1 MTINM
6 ILIFCF
12 GYGSKWFVI
21 LNIRD
26 FWYMN
31 LLSPQGAMN
40 YNAYV
45 YLYDSVPIFI
55 FYPYRLEHPA
65 FCQQKF
71 DTRKQQVLERA
82 CSVIFITA
90 YHENQA
96 QFQRHVAES
105 KGDFEFNIKI
115 PVSIPHLDSYT
126 YTPIGDKQSSQVTG
140 LWLEGVMLAYQI
152 FPR

>member
-1 MTINM
+1 MASVMTSVTINM

-12 GYGSKWFVI
+12 GYDSKWFVI

-65 FCQQKF
+65 FC
-71 DTRKQQVLERA
+71 
-82 CSVIFITA
+82 
-90 YHENQA
+90 
-96 QFQRHVAES
+96 
-105 KGDFEFNIKI
+105 
-115 PVSIPHLDSYT
+115 
-126 YTPIGDKQSSQVTG
+126 
-140 LWLEGVMLAYQI
+140 
-152 FPR
+152 